1 MMRALARWIKAVG
14 YLLTG
19 QIDSARRV
27 LDTNPHVMRAKY
39 EAIIR
44 DKINQIHTYKQA
56 VAGLI
61 AQQEN
66 KMAKVK
72 ALTDEVNNL
81 ERLKAGALAK
91 AKQTVAALQQS
102 GKSVVEVHQTEDY
115 KKCLAAYNDFS
126 STLAEKQARIADLE
140 KDIAEYA
147 STIGNHKVQLQQ
159 LLRDV
164 DKLKSEASDA
174 VADIITAKQE
184 RDLADMLSGI
194 AKDGSAEELQ
204 QMRQLRQEIRAE
216 ARISK
221 EVAGTDTKAQE
232 AEFLDYARRSEASS
246 DFDSLLGLAAKAEA
260 KPEAKTAAP
269 PAKEKGSALPE

>member
-1 MMRALARWIKAVG
+1 MFGAIIRWFKAIG

-27 LDTNPHVMRAKY
+27 IDMNPHVVRAKY
-39 EAIIR
+39 DQIIR
-44 DKINQIHTYKQA
+44 EKISQIQIYKQA

-66 KMAKVK
+66 KIAIVK
-72 ALTDEVNNL
+72 RLTDDVQQL

-91 AKQTVAALQQS
+91 AKQVVDRLQTA
-102 GKSVVEVHQTEDY
+102 GKTKEEIQTDEDY
-115 KKCLAAYNDFS
+115 KKCLAAFNDFS
-126 STLAEKQARIADLE
+126 STLAEKQARIAENE
-140 KDIAEYA
+140 KDIEGYRK
-147 STIGNHKVQLQQ
+147 TIGEHKVQLQQ

-164 DKLKSEASDA
+164 DKIKTEAADA

-184 RDLADMLSGI
+184 RDLADTLSGI

-204 QMRQLRQEIRAE
+204 RLRQLRQEVRAE

-221 EVAGTDTKAQE
+221 EMAGTDTKAQE
-232 AEFLDYARRSEASS
+232 AEFLEYARKTSASAE
-246 DFDSLLGLAAKAEA
+246 FDSLVGLGEKAA
-260 KPEAKTAAP
+260 AAP
-269 PAKEKGSALPE
+269 VAAAEKSTALPE

>member
-1 MMRALARWIKAVG
+1 MFRALARWFKAIG

-19 QIDSARRV
+19 QVDSARRV
-27 LDTNPHVMRAKY
+27 LDQNPHVVRAKFDQ
-39 EAIIR
+39 IVR
-44 DKINQIHTYKQA
+44 DKVNQIQIYKQA

-61 AQQEN
+61 AQQET
-66 KMAKVK
+66 KIAKVRG
-72 ALTDEVNNL
+72 LSDEVANL

-102 GKSVVEVHQTEDY
+102 GKSVEEVHQTEDY

-140 KDIAEYA
+140 KDIAEYGT
-147 STIGNHKVQLQQ
+147 TIGSHKVQLQQ
-159 LLRDV
+159 LLRDI
-164 DKLKSEASDA
+164 DKLKSEAADA

-232 AEFLDYARRSEASS
+232 AEFLDYARRSAASS
-246 DFDSLLGLAAKAEA
+246 DFDALLGLAGKAEA
-260 KPEAKTAAP
+260 KPEAKTPAP
-269 PAKEKGSALPE
+269 PTKEKGPALPE